1 MRGVHDTFKAAGRES
16 SQSYGGSLAVPDFQ
30 SLMLPLLRSLAD
42 GAERSTQESL
52 DALARDLGLTEDDVT
67 QLMPSRKAPL
77 FTNRVA
83 WAKLHLK
90 RARLIDSPRRGVYR
104 ITERGHEVLKTPVDR
119 LNLAYLA
126 QFPEYIEFR
135 ARSRTSSDGDAT
147 SEINQEDER
156 TPEEYIDYGYG
167 RLRSALADEILTRI
181 AQMPPSFFEK
191 LVVDLLVAMGYGGS
205 QRDAGR
211 AVGPGADEGIDG
223 VIKEDRL
230 GLESIYIQ
238 AKRWQGTVG
247 RPDIQRFA
255 GALQGQR
262 ARKGIF
268 ITTSDFSKEAVAYA
282 STIQNTIVLV
292 NGAELADL
300 MIDHGIGVTLV
311 TTYDI
316 KRLDSDYF
324 ILE

>member
-1 MRGVHDTFKAAGRES
+1 MAI
-16 SQSYGGSLAVPDFQ
+16 PDFQ
-30 SLMLPLLRSLAD
+30 SLMLPLLHSLQD
-42 GAERSTQESL
+42 GSECTTQDTL
-52 DALARDLGLTEDDVT
+52 HALAAQLRLTEADVT
-67 QLMPSRKAPL
+67 QPMPSRKAPL

-90 RARLIDSPRRGVYR
+90 RAGLIDSPRRGVYR
-104 ITERGHEVLKTPVDR
+104 ITQRGRELLQAAPVSIT
-119 LNLAYLA
+119 LTYLA
-126 QFPEYIEFR
+126 RYPEYAEFR
-135 ARSRTSSDGDAT
+135 ARTRATDDGAAVT
-147 SEINQEDER
+147 GVNEEEDR
-156 TPEEYIDYGYG
+156 TPEEYIDYGYS
-167 RLRSALADEILTRI
+167 RLRAALAEEILARI

-230 GLESIYIQ
+230 GLETIYIQ
-238 AKRWQGTVG
+238 AKRWQATVG

-268 ITTSDFSKEAVAYA
+268 ITTSEFSKEAEAYA
-282 STIQNTIVLV
+282 ASIQNTIVLV
-292 NGAELADL
+292 NGAQLAEL

-311 TTYDI
+311 NTYEI

>member
-1 MRGVHDTFKAAGRES
+1 MAI
-16 SQSYGGSLAVPDFQ
+16 PDFQ
-30 SLMLPLLRSLAD
+30 SLMLPLLRALAD
-42 GAERSTQESL
+42 GQEWSTQKTL
-52 DALARDLGLTEDDVT
+52 DALARDLGLTEADVT
-67 QLMPSRKAPL
+67 QPMQSRKAPL

-90 RARLIDSPRRGVYR
+90 RAGLLDSPHRGVYQ
-104 ITERGHEVLKTPVDR
+104 ITERGRDVLREPPDR
-119 LNLAYLA
+119 LNLAFLA
-126 QFPEYIEFR
+126 RFPEYVEFR
-135 ARSRTSSDGDAT
+135 SRSRTSADVDEAPGIDPD
-147 SEINQEDER
+147 EER
-156 TPEEYIDYGYG
+156 TPEEYIEYGYS
-167 RLRSALADEILTRI
+167 RLRAALADEILSRI
-181 AQMPPSFFEK
+181 AQMPPAFFEK

-230 GLESIYIQ
+230 GLETIYIQ

-268 ITTSDFSKEAVAYA
+268 ITTSTFSKEAEAYA
-282 STIQNTIVLV
+282 ASIQSTIVLV
-292 NGAELADL
+292 NGDQLAEL
-300 MIDHGIGVTLV
+300 MIDHGIGVTLAS
-311 TTYDI
+311 TYDI

-324 ILE
+324 TLE

>member
-1 MRGVHDTFKAAGRES
+1 MAI
-16 SQSYGGSLAVPDFQ
+16 PDFQ
-30 SLMLPLLRSLAD
+30 SLMLPLLRFLED
-42 GAERSTQESL
+42 GSERGTQDTL
-52 DALARDLGLTEDDVT
+52 DALAAQLGLTEADVT
-67 QLMPSRKAPL
+67 QPMPSRNAPL

-90 RARLIDSPRRGVYR
+90 RAGLIESPRRGMYR
-104 ITERGHEVLKTPVDR
+104 ITERGREVLRTPLERVT
-119 LNLAYLA
+119 LAFLV
-126 QFPEYIEFR
+126 QFPEYAEFR
-135 ARSRTSSDGDAT
+135 ARSRPSDGADAAPDV
-147 SEINQEDER
+147 NQEEER
-156 TPEEYIDYGYG
+156 TPEEYIDYGYS
-167 RLRSALADEILTRI
+167 RLRAALADEILSRI
-181 AQMPPSFFEK
+181 AQMPPAFFEK

-230 GLESIYIQ
+230 GLETIYIQ
-238 AKRWQGTVG
+238 AKRWQARVG
-247 RPDIQRFA
+247 RPEIQRFA

-268 ITTSDFSKEAVAYA
+268 ITTSDFTKEAETYA
-282 STIQNTIVLV
+282 ASIQSTIVLV
-292 NGAELADL
+292 NGAQLAEL

-311 TTYDI
+311 NTYEI

>member
-1 MRGVHDTFKAAGRES
+1 MAI
-16 SQSYGGSLAVPDFQ
+16 PDFQ
-30 SLMLPLLRSLAD
+30 SLMLPLLRSLEN
-42 GAERSTQESL
+42 GSECSTQETL
-52 DALARDLGLTEDDVT
+52 DALAKELGLTETDVT
-67 QLMPSRKAPL
+67 QPMPSRKAPL

-90 RARLIDSPRRGVYR
+90 RAGLIDSPRRGVYR
-104 ITERGHEVLKTPVDR
+104 ITERGRETLRTPPDR
-119 LNLAYLA
+119 INLAYLA
-126 QFPEYIEFR
+126 RFPEYAEFR
-135 ARSRTSSDGDAT
+135 ARSRASAEDGSSD
-147 SEINQEDER
+147 INQEEER
-156 TPEEYIDYGYG
+156 TPEEYIDYGYS
-167 RLRSALADEILTRI
+167 RLRAALADEILSRI
-181 AQMPPSFFEK
+181 AQMPPAFFEK

-230 GLESIYIQ
+230 GLETIYIQ
-238 AKRWQGTVG
+238 AKRWQATVG
-247 RPDIQRFA
+247 RPEIQRFA

-268 ITTSDFSKEAVAYA
+268 ITTSDFSKEAEAYA
-282 STIQNTIVLV
+282 ASIQSTIVLV
-292 NGAELADL
+292 NGAQLAEL

-311 TTYDI
+311 STYDI

-324 ILE
+324 LLE

>member
-1 MRGVHDTFKAAGRES
+1 MAI
-16 SQSYGGSLAVPDFQ
+16 PDFQ
-30 SLMLPLLRSLAD
+30 SLMLPLLRSLEN
-42 GAERSTQESL
+42 GSECSTQETL
-52 DALARDLGLTEDDVT
+52 DALAKELGLTETDVT
-67 QLMPSRKAPL
+67 QPMPSRKAPL

-90 RARLIDSPRRGVYR
+90 RAGLIDSPRRGVYR
-104 ITERGHEVLKTPVDR
+104 ITERGRETLRTPPDR
-119 LNLAYLA
+119 INLAYLA
-126 QFPEYIEFR
+126 RFPEYAEFR
-135 ARSRTSSDGDAT
+135 ARSRASAEGDGSSD
-147 SEINQEDER
+147 INQEEER
-156 TPEEYIDYGYG
+156 TPEEYIDYGYS
-167 RLRSALADEILTRI
+167 RLRAALADEILSRI
-181 AQMPPSFFEK
+181 AQMPPAFFEK

-230 GLESIYIQ
+230 GLETIYIQ
-238 AKRWQGTVG
+238 AKRWQATVG
-247 RPDIQRFA
+247 RPEIQRFA

-268 ITTSDFSKEAVAYA
+268 ITTSDFSKEAEAYA
-282 STIQNTIVLV
+282 ASIQSTIVLV
-292 NGAELADL
+292 NGAQLAEL

-311 TTYDI
+311 NTYDI

-324 ILE
+324 LLE

>member
-1 MRGVHDTFKAAGRES
+1 MAI
-16 SQSYGGSLAVPDFQ
+16 PDFQ
-30 SLMLPLLRSLAD
+30 SLMLALLHSLED
-42 GAERSTQESL
+42 GSECGTQHTL
-52 DALARDLGLTEDDVT
+52 DALAARLGLTEADVT
-67 QLMPSRKAPL
+67 QPMPSRKAPL

-90 RARLIDSPRRGVYR
+90 RAGLIESPRRGVYR
-104 ITERGHEVLKTPVDR
+104 ITERGREVLRTPPER
-119 LNLAYLA
+119 ITLAYLA
-126 QFPEYIEFR
+126 QFPEYAEFR
-135 ARSRTSSDGDAT
+135 ARSRAPDDGDAT
-147 SEINQEDER
+147 PDVNQDEDR
-156 TPEEYIDYGYG
+156 TPEEHIDYGYS
-167 RLRSALADEILTRI
+167 RLRAALADEILNTI
-181 AQMPPSFFEK
+181 AQMPPAFFEK

-230 GLESIYIQ
+230 GLETIYLQ
-238 AKRWQGTVG
+238 AKRWQATVG
-247 RPDIQRFA
+247 RPEIQRFA

-268 ITTSDFSKEAVAYA
+268 ITTSDFSKEAEAYA
-282 STIQNTIVLV
+282 ASIQSTIVLI
-292 NGAELADL
+292 NGAQLAEL

-311 TTYDI
+311 NSYDI

-324 ILE
+324 TLE

>member
-1 MRGVHDTFKAAGRES
+1 LEDGSECGTQDT
-16 SQSYGGSLAVPDFQ
+16 
-30 SLMLPLLRSLAD
+30 
-42 GAERSTQESL
+42 L
-52 DALARDLGLTEDDVT
+52 DALAARLGLTEADVT
-67 QLMPSRKAPL
+67 QPMPSRKAPL

-90 RARLIDSPRRGVYR
+90 RAGLIESPRRGVYR
-104 ITERGHEVLKTPVDR
+104 ITERGREVLRTPPERVT
-119 LNLAYLA
+119 LAYLA
-126 QFPEYIEFR
+126 QFPEYAEFR
-135 ARSRTSSDGDAT
+135 ARSRASDDGGAT
-147 SEINQEDER
+147 PDVNQDEDR
-156 TPEEYIDYGYG
+156 TPEEHIDYGYS
-167 RLRSALADEILTRI
+167 RLRAALADEILNTI
-181 AQMPPSFFEK
+181 AQMPPAFFER

-230 GLESIYIQ
+230 GLETIYLQ
-238 AKRWQGTVG
+238 AKRWQATVG
-247 RPDIQRFA
+247 RPEIQRFA

-268 ITTSDFSKEAVAYA
+268 ITTSDFSKEAEAYA
-282 STIQNTIVLV
+282 ASIQSTIVLI
-292 NGAELADL
+292 NGAQLAEL

-311 TTYDI
+311 NTYDI

-324 ILE
+324 TLE

>member
-1 MRGVHDTFKAAGRES
+1 
-16 SQSYGGSLAVPDFQ
+16 
-30 SLMLPLLRSLAD
+30 
-42 GAERSTQESL
+42 
-52 DALARDLGLTEDDVT
+52 
-67 QLMPSRKAPL
+67 MPSRKAPL

-90 RARLIDSPRRGVYR
+90 RAALIESPLRGMYR
-104 ITERGHEVLKTPVDR
+104 ITERGREVLRTPPDR
-119 LNLAYLA
+119 ITLAYLA
-126 QFPEYIEFR
+126 QFPEYAEFR
-135 ARSRTSSDGDAT
+135 ARSRASDDGDAT
-147 SEINQEDER
+147 PDVNQDEDR
-156 TPEEYIDYGYG
+156 TPEEHIDYGYS
-167 RLRSALADEILTRI
+167 RVRAALADEILNTI
-181 AQMPPSFFEK
+181 AQMPPAFFER

-230 GLESIYIQ
+230 GLETIYLQ
-238 AKRWQGTVG
+238 AKRWQATVG
-247 RPDIQRFA
+247 RPEIQRFA

-268 ITTSDFSKEAVAYA
+268 ITTSDFSKEAEAYA
-282 STIQNTIVLV
+282 ASIQSTIVLI
-292 NGAELADL
+292 NGAQLAEL

-311 TTYDI
+311 NTYDI

-324 ILE
+324 TLE